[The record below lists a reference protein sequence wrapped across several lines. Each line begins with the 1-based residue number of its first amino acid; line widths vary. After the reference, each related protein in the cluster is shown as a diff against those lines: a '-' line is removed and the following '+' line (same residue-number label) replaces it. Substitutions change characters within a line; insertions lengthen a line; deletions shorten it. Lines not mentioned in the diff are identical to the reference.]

1 LDARILDFGC
11 EKVLPV
17 ASLKNSN
24 VALDKPKW
32 YQKPTAESANPCS
45 SEDWVE
51 TPS

>member
-1 LDARILDFGC
+1 MVRFQLAHTILDARILDFGC

-32 YQKPTAESANPCS
+32 YQ
-45 SEDWVE
+45 
-51 TPS
+51 